1 MEVLHPLES
10 PPQGSAWSPTA
21 LSPGEPTN
29 LCYPVGIDLEEHL
42 ICLDELHGGSE
53 RGHIDD
59 GSPVTAHSSAQ
70 LGCLPQQGE
79 ERL

>member
-10 PPQGSAWSPTA
+10 PPQGSAWSLTA

>member
-10 PPQGSAWSPTA
+10 PPQGQHGLQLPSA
-21 LSPGEPTN
+21 LGEPTN